1 MLRHCRVGANL
12 LHLKPCIA
20 VRNGDMGVVK
30 KHRGSF
36 ERCWMHAPPARDMAI
51 VVHHAAIR
59 TLEEDVRFRAS
70 HKARTG
76 CGVARHCV
84 PNTIGSMLMNQGEA
98 PLSIRAA
105 AETGAFVYAMIRM
118 LTGTAACSGCPT
130 SHSPAA

>member
-1 MLRHCRVGANL
+1 M
-12 LHLKPCIA
+12 P
-20 VRNGDMGVVK
+20 
-30 KHRGSF
+30 
-36 ERCWMHAPPARDMAI
+36 PPARDMAI

-59 TLEEDVRFRAS
+59 TLEEDVRFQAS

-76 CGVARHCV
+76 CAAACHRGPSA
-84 PNTIGSMLMNQGEA
+84 IGSMLMNQGEA

-105 AETGAFVYAMIRM
+105 AETGAFVYAKIRM